1 MKMMI
6 NIAKTVCVSW
16 RRWICPCTQKHL
28 DSCAC
33 VKSSS
38 FAWREIWWLK
48 YAIWNC
54 SVFVALC
61 FDFLLT
67 LEINRALLLC
77 SLLIIQPQM
86 FVHMLREHT
95 CVYLVQ
101 CNQTRNLRQRSC
113 WCFRC
118 MLNIQCDAMQSWET
132 FNCLNF
138 RNRKIVKWNEMEVE
152 KFESMWHF
160 VD

>member
-1 MKMMI
+1 MNAELKRKRKRRVQMKMMI

-77 SLLIIQPQM
+77 SLLIIQRQM

-118 MLNIQCDAMQSWET
+118 MLNIQCDAMR
-132 FNCLNF
+132 CDAKLGNF
-138 RNRKIVKWNEMEVE
+138 QL
-152 KFESMWHF
+152 S
-160 VD
+160 